1 MLESYNHYSLFV
13 FLGTTTSSI
22 RAVRNLSYA
31 IQSALVVKPYSF
43 TKSTKNSRKPPSKS
57 LCYQFFFFFL
67 EQLVYNQVSK
77 PVCACRGAD
86 FAVACWWKKDSH
98 YFSTH
103 KIKKLEPITVWSLA
117 FSCTLSRSEIFT
129 DKFVINLCFICFW
142 AHFCL
147 RPSVEK
153 LSMVEWIFQGVTKW
167 TAWS

>member
-31 IQSALVVKPYSF
+31 IQSALVVKPYSV

-57 LCYQFFFFFL
+57 LCYQFFFFL

-77 PVCACRGAD
+77 PVCDCRGAE

-117 FSCTLSRSEIFT
+117 FSCTLGRLEIFT